1 MENPKTSYAWK
12 TPPMIQLLEDCTC
25 TIVSLDQCMYGLKIP
40 DDDSNLGLALKPT
53 IFAGTMPNLGNLE
66 RGCNHQ
72 HRHVSV
78 TGGVK
83 FKGLNGVGDHS

>member
-1 MENPKTSYAWK
+1 
-12 TPPMIQLLEDCTC
+12 MIQLLDCTC
-25 TIVSLDQCMYGLKIP
+25 TVVSLDQCLYGLKIP

-53 IFAGTMPNLGNLE
+53 IFAGTVPHLGNLE
-66 RGCNHQ
+66 RRCNHQ